1 MILFQKIINQKLN
14 NISVEELMQY
24 AKQFNITIEHPQ
36 ATKVVKAMHGKNINI
51 FNVNE
56 RKKLLT
62 QIANITSPQTAQQV
76 NQIFQKFTN

>member
-24 AKQFNITIEHPQ
+24 AKQFNVTIDRAQ
-36 ATKVVKAMHGKNINI
+36 AIQVVKTMQGQNINI
-51 FNVNE
+51 FNMNE
-56 RKKLLT
+56 RKQLLAK
-62 QIANITSPQTAQQV
+62 IARITSPETAQQV